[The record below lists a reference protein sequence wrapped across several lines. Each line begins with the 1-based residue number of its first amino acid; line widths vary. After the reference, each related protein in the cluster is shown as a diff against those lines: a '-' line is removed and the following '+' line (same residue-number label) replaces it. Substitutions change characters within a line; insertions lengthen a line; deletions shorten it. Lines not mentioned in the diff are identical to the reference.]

1 MSKIKSF
8 TEIEEHIRNCFSI
21 GSTFEKY
28 GDNYK
33 VLRSGK
39 PRPSEGECKT
49 DLYVEAIS
57 KSMKK
62 EFKISI
68 KKSNHEF
75 LENKITLERAL
86 QIFGKDASQIISN
99 STKQIKNMFN
109 SNLIKINN
117 KVRHS
122 EQLESLVTLGW
133 KFEIMNKK
141 SGHKSSKLLLS
152 PSQILD
158 VYAGSNLNEDKRN
171 SKVCGELV
179 TDSGTANYIMVVDD
193 EEKSLNHY
201 ANEMQEISKYVIGK
215 ELYFA
220 CKAQNYRVEKDKTD
234 SNRPL
239 SVWVKWSIIN
249 NKLRANLQFDKPLT
263 IRANYVMDNIR
274 NLLNQLDIRGGLFK
288 DNIKKFYNI

>member
-1 MSKIKSF
+1 MSIIKSF
-8 TEIEEHIRNCFSI
+8 SEIEEHIRNSFSI
-21 GSTFEKY
+21 GSIFEKN

-57 KSMKK
+57 KNKKK

-68 KKSNHEF
+68 KKNNHEF

-86 QIFGKDASQIISN
+86 QIFGEDAPQIISN

-109 SNLIKINN
+109 SNLIKINS

-122 EQLESLVTLGW
+122 KDLESLITLGW

-158 VYAGSNLNEDKRN
+158 VYAGSNLNKDKRN
-171 SKVCGELV
+171 SKVCGKLV
-179 TDSGTANYIMVVDD
+179 TDSGIANYIMVVDD

-201 ANEMQEISKYVIGK
+201 ANEMQEISKYVIEK

-239 SVWVKWSIIN
+239 CVWVKWSIIN
-249 NKLRANLQFDKPLT
+249 NKLRTNLQFDEPLT

-288 DNIKKFYNI
+288 DNVKKFYNI